1 MAGESKSGRHAQ
13 SIEPLAQT
21 KATVR
26 VSPITPYRI
35 NGSDPKTL
43 FITVVLGIGKRE
55 TRDLRIR
62 YCRMRLIVVS
72 NRLPVQLNPVAG
84 KLVSKPTV
92 GGVATGISSYINGQ
106 KQANPGF
113 EHIWVGWPGVTVPD
127 DSLELTQALGSDYFP
142 VHLTE
147 EQMENFY
154 DGFCNK
160 TLWPLFHYF
169 PSLTEFQDAFWQEYV
184 QVNVLYCNRVA
195 EILQSDDVVF
205 INDYHL
211 LLLPRLLRDLFPDIK
226 ICFFLHI
233 PFPEFEI
240 FRLLPSH
247 WRNDILT
254 GMTAANL
261 VGFHTH
267 AYTEHFLRCVQRIL
281 GREHTLGEIKM
292 DGYVLKADTFPM
304 GIDFQYFSTQSE
316 SAMPWMRM
324 PDNAFRKI
332 LSVDRLDYTKGILN
346 RLKGFE
352 LFLTKFP
359 EMQGRVQ
366 LHVIAVPSRI
376 GVDRYQNLK
385 RQLDE
390 LVGKINGA
398 FSAGNWVPIFYQYAS
413 LTMNEMLALYRNAGI
428 ALITPLRDGMNL
440 IAKEY
445 LAARNDN
452 TGVLII
458 SEMAGAA
465 RELAGAILVNPNSI
479 SEIADAIKQALEIP
493 VAEQVAR
500 NEPMRRYLEKRD
512 IKNWMNEIM
521 DSLTAIDS
529 KTQRYQD
536 KYLSSKKKELVVT
549 QFRSAKNRVVLL
561 DYDGTLVDFRA
572 NPQEATADEALQ
584 EILDR
589 MVQIPD
595 TLVYVVSGRE
605 RGFLSQNIKNS
616 AVGLIAEHGAFIRS
630 PRERG
635 WQTID
640 RKSTAWF
647 EKILPV
653 MERYENRVYGS
664 FIEKKESALVFHYRN
679 ALGEPELVRERIN
692 ELFDDLLHF
701 TSNIN
706 VQVMRGSSLIEVRNQ
721 GATKGTAGLSI
732 VSLPLHDFIL
742 AIGDDTTDEDMFQ
755 VLPASACT
763 IRVGVGESAA
773 KFYVRDVQECR
784 QLLKSLVAIR

>member
-1 MAGESKSGRHAQ
+1 
-13 SIEPLAQT
+13 
-21 KATVR
+21 
-26 VSPITPYRI
+26 
-35 NGSDPKTL
+35 
-43 FITVVLGIGKRE
+43 
-55 TRDLRIR
+55 
-62 YCRMRLIVVS
+62 MRLIVVS
-72 NRLPVQLNPVAG
+72 NRLPVQLTIVGG
-84 KLVSKPTV
+84 KLISKPTV
-92 GGVATGISSYINGQ
+92 GGVATGISSYINAQ
-106 KQANPGF
+106 KQTNPEF
-113 EHIWVGWPGVTVPD
+113 KHVWVGWPGATIPENPSV
-127 DSLELTQALGSDYFP
+127 LTEALGADYFP

-147 EQMENFY
+147 AQMENFY

-169 PSLTEFQDAFWQEYV
+169 PALTEFQDAFWHEYV
-184 QVNVLYCNRVA
+184 QVNVIYCNRIV
-195 EILQSDDVVF
+195 EILRPDDVVF

-240 FRLLPSH
+240 FRLLPSQ
-247 WRNDILT
+247 WRNDILN

-267 AYTEHFLRCVQRIL
+267 AYTEHFLRCVQRIV

-304 GIDFQYFSTQSE
+304 GIDFQYFNTPSDA
-316 SAMPWMRM
+316 AMASFQM
-324 PDNAFRKI
+324 PDILFRKI

-346 RLKGFE
+346 RLRGFE
-352 LFLTKFP
+352 LFLEKYP

-366 LHVIAVPSRI
+366 LHVVAVPSRI

-385 RQLDE
+385 KQLDE
-390 LVGKINGA
+390 LVGNINGK
-398 FSAGNWVPIFYQYAS
+398 FSRGNWVPIYYQYAS
-413 LTMNEMLALYRNAGI
+413 LTLNEMRALYRNAGI

-445 LAARNDN
+445 LAARSDN
-452 TGVLII
+452 TGMLII

-493 VAEQVAR
+493 VADQIVR

-521 DSLTAIDS
+521 DSLRAIES
-529 KTQRYQD
+529 KTQRFQD
-536 KYLSSKKKELVVT
+536 KYLSSKKKELLVAR
-549 QFRSAKNRVVLL
+549 FRAARKRVVLL
-561 DYDGTLVDFRA
+561 DYDGTLVEFSA
-572 NPQEATADEALQ
+572 NPREAIADEALHAVL
-584 EILDR
+584 ERL
-589 MVQIPD
+589 VGLPD
-595 TLVYVVSGRE
+595 TLLFVLSGRD
-605 RGFLSQNIKNS
+605 RAFLSKNITNS
-616 AVGLIAEHGAFIRS
+616 SIGLVAEHGAFIRS
-630 PRERG
+630 PGEQH
-635 WQTID
+635 WQTIE
-640 RKSTAWF
+640 RKSTDWI

-653 MERYENRVYGS
+653 MVRYESRVYGS
-664 FIEKKESALVFHYRN
+664 FIEKKESSIVFHYRS
-679 ALGEPELVRERIN
+679 AYGEPELVQERVN

-706 VQVMRGSSLIEVRNQ
+706 VQIMRGSFLIEVRNK

-732 VSLPLHDFIL
+732 ISLPLHDFIL
-742 AIGDDTTDEDMFQ
+742 AIGDDTTDEDLFQ
-755 VLPASACT
+755 ALPASACT
-763 IRVGVGESAA
+763 VRVGVGESAA
-773 KFYVRDVQECR
+773 KYYVHDVAECR
-784 QLLKSLVAIR
+784 QLLEALAYNP